1 MAIKGLAYTKTAW
14 RFEERPVASSKLNL
28 WDDRIEAA
36 LELAFF
42 LLSQA
47 WGGGSGVIR
56 GASTHDLKPEALDPP
71 GLSVRVQPGYA
82 FINGFPFKLAA
93 AVETIDMIPP
103 SSLGRIDLVQA
114 SVETWGIGIKT
125 GQEAVTPSPPPLDS
139 GCIAIARLHLR
150 PGMISIKNADDGNNG
165 YIEDVRT
172 FL

>member
-1 MAIKGLAYTKTAW
+1 MAIKGPAYTKTAW
-14 RFEERPVASSKLNL
+14 SFEERPVASSKLNL

-42 LLSQA
+42 LLNQA

-56 GASTHDLKPEALDPP
+56 GASTHDLKTEALDPP

-82 FINGFPFKLAA
+82 FIGGFPFKLSA
-93 AVETIDMIPP
+93 AVETIDVVPP
-103 SSLGRIDLVQA
+103 LSQGRIDLVQA
-114 SVETWGIGIKT
+114 SVETWGVRVKT
-125 GQEAVTPSPPPLDS
+125 GQEAATPAPPAADA

-150 PGMISIKNADDGNNG
+150 PGMANIRNSDDSSNG
-165 YIEDVRT
+165 YIEDMRV